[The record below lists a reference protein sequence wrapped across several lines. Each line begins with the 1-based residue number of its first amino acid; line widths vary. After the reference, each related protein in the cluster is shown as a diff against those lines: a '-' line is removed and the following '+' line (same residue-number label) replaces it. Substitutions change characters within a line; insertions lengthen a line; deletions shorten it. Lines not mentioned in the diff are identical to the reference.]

1 MRKILACLS
10 VLMVCFTGL
19 FAVLRQLYDEQVYY
33 NSIEET
39 TMSEKI
45 YPSETGLSLQEVLP
59 QLEALSD
66 SYAFSIVRTDE
77 NVIEEDKVITY
88 KAGIY
93 TDTYLSMWDLDL
105 VQGTAGNADD
115 VYVAS
120 FDTGDERQKG
130 TLRNVFGNTNLIVET
145 LSSYSE
151 GKDLSAD
158 GVYTLS
164 FNHGNR
170 ETILTELSS
179 VFGMTVEELTNPSY
193 VRSIAE
199 PPYVVFIAGFLGIAL
214 VFVMVSALYPYIIM
228 KQIGVYRLLGWDR
241 ISIWQ
246 KINAGILLMQ
256 LSAALFVGVFLKLLL
271 PELPLSFFFSYAG
284 MQLVVILATMVLSSS
299 GMAVIRHNRIADIL
313 HGNIHGKAAGVIC
326 YVVKCAVFTAL
337 LFALPGLSDNIR
349 RIGSY
354 VQAISSFEEVRTDL
368 TMTNYTFTDAQFS
381 EYMSGSDAF
390 TDQTG
395 MMFKELESTA
405 DAEFSIIQQVD
416 DEYLSF
422 YEGWSGVPYQPIQ
435 QEKTVIQCNE
445 NYLEDYASWF
455 GEDVHSYFAGSDLVY
470 LVPQSIA
477 EQSEGVVGSLWFLFD
492 SDKPADWTYRIV
504 TYQDN
509 REQIFLP
516 DRSSIDAGNL
526 YAENP
531 VFVCLHD
538 QYMEDKY
545 GFIAQSAVNN
555 PIRIADTAE
564 NRAAIEQAIVNAGL
578 ENNQIIFG
586 SAYEEGFIEY
596 FDNLR
601 SSVILMAGIVA
612 VIMLVS
618 VLSSWYIIRLLLIVK
633 KKEMVVKKLIGFRW
647 IDRYDRQLFFFVF
660 IYLIGFARM
669 VIGTDMTGIILYG
682 FVVAIDIVVFALT
695 LIRQERHGMVQV
707 LKGEGTA

>member
-179 VFGMTVEELTNPSY
+179 VFGIPVEEMTKPSY
-193 VRSIAE
+193 VKSIAE
-199 PPYVVFIAGFLGIAL
+199 PPYVLLIAGFIGIAL

-228 KQIGVYRLLGWDR
+228 KEIGVYRLLGWDR
-241 ISIWQ
+241 ISIWH
-246 KINAGILLMQ
+246 KLNAGILLVQ
-256 LSAALFVGVFLKLLL
+256 LSFAFFVGIMLKLLF
-271 PELPLSFFFSYAG
+271 PELPLSFFFAYAG
-284 MQLVVILATMVLSSS
+284 MQLMVILGTMLLSSA
-299 GMAVIRHNRIADIL
+299 GMTVIRHNRIADIL
-313 HGNIHGKAAGVIC
+313 HGNIHGKAAGAIC
-326 YVVKCAVFTAL
+326 YVVKCAVFIAL
-337 LFALPGLSDNIR
+337 LFTLPGLSDNIHR
-349 RIGSY
+349 SGSY
-354 VQAISSFEEVRTDL
+354 MQAISSFEEVKSDL

-381 EYMSGSDAF
+381 AYMSGSDEF

-422 YEGWSGVPYQPIQ
+422 YERWSGVPYQPIQ

-445 NYLEDYASWF
+445 NYLEDYAPWF
-455 GEDVHSYFAGSDLVY
+455 NDDIHSYFAGNELVY
-470 LVPQSIA
+470 LVPESIA
-477 EQSEGVVGSLWFLFD
+477 EQSDGVVGSLWYLFD
-492 SDKPADWTYRIV
+492 ADKPADWTYRIV
-504 TYQDN
+504 IYPDN
-509 REQIFLP
+509 SGQIFLP

-555 PIRIADTAE
+555 PIRIADTTD
-564 NRAAIEQAIVNAGL
+564 NRAAIQQAIINAGL
-578 ENNQIIFG
+578 EDNQIVFG

-601 SSVILMAGIVA
+601 SSVILMGGIVA
-612 VIMLVS
+612 VIMFVS
-618 VLSSWYIIRLLLIVK
+618 ILSSWYIIRLLLIVK
-633 KKEMVVKKLIGFRW
+633 KKEIVVKKLIGFRW
-647 IDRYDRQLFFFVF
+647 IDRYARQLFFFGF
-660 IYLIGFARM
+660 IYLIGFIRM
-669 VIGTDMTGIILYG
+669 IIGTDMSGTVLYV
-682 FVVAIDIVVFALT
+682 FVIAIDLLVFAMT
-695 LIRQERHGMVQV
+695 LIKQEKHSVVQV
-707 LKGEGTA
+707 LKGEGMA

>member
-10 VLMVCFTGL
+10 VVMVCVTGL

-59 QLEALSD
+59 KLEALSD
-66 SYAFSIVRTDE
+66 SYAVSIVRTDE

-93 TDTYLSMWDLDL
+93 TDTYLSMWNLDL
-105 VQGTAGNADD
+105 VKGTTGNVDD
-115 VYVAS
+115 VFVAS

-256 LSAALFVGVFLKLLL
+256 LSAALFVGVVLKLLL

-337 LFALPGLSDNIR
+337 LFALPGLSDNIH

-422 YEGWSGVPYQPIQ
+422 YERWSGVPYQPIQ

-445 NYLEDYASWF
+445 NYLEDYATWF
-455 GEDVHSYFAGSDLVY
+455 GEDVHSYFVGNDLVY

-477 EQSEGVVGSLWFLFD
+477 EQSEGVVGSLWYLFD

-504 TYQDN
+504 TYPDN
-509 REQIFLP
+509 SEQIFLP

-578 ENNQIIFG
+578 ENNQIMFG

-596 FDNLR
+596 FNNLR

-647 IDRYDRQLFFFVF
+647 IDRYDRQLLFFVF

-682 FVVAIDIVVFALT
+682 LVVAIDIVVFALT
-695 LIRQERHGMVQV
+695 LIRQERHSMVQV
-707 LKGEGTA
+707 LKGEGMA